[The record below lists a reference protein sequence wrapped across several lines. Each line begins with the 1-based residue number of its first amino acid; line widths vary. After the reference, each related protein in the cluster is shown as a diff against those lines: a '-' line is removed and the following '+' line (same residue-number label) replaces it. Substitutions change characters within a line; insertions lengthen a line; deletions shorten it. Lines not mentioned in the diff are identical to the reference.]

1 MPGCK
6 THITLMRQPADADGA
21 GRSGFAVAQDG
32 ATCFAGAFA
41 DVWSRLLSPVVD
53 RTCSSSRSPPQR
65 STTSLSPLPELL
77 LPSSLEAAARS
88 GLFALTRLLPNR
100 TASVLAV
107 ADDADDDVDGEDNV
121 DGDDDVDAED
131 DVDGEDNVDGDDDVD
146 GALPEPGFAHKTSQ
160 SPYRE
165 YRSASSSR
173 FRMYPCALQVVKART
188 STKQTQHVFN

>member
-121 DGDDDVDAED
+121 DGDDDVD
-131 DVDGEDNVDGDDDVD
+131 